1 MTEFIREGEMVEGK
15 KCSVSARRMEFMK
28 GGLRKDPITNKNMV
42 LYELDRNCSVEV
54 TESLN
59 LTEEEQQI
67 RIGLGVHGNVGD
79 RIQGDAIR
87 LYADTK
93 RDSLK
98 PIVKEGQSGRHGAS
112 LIETNIRTIGKIK
125 TPFSVYDRLLGYSA
139 HSGNR
144 QIENKLI

>member
-1 MTEFIREGEMVEGK
+1 MAEYIKEGEMVEGK
-15 KCSVSARRMEFMK
+15 KCSISARRMEFKK

-54 TESLN
+54 TENLK
-59 LTEEEQQI
+59 LTEEEKQI
-67 RIGLGVHGNVGD
+67 RIELGVHGEVGD
-79 RIQGDAIR
+79 KIQGDAIR

-112 LIETNIRTIGKIK
+112 LVETNIRTIGKIK

-139 HSGNR
+139 HGDNK
-144 QIENKLI
+144 QIENK

>member
-1 MTEFIREGEMVEGK
+1 MAEFIRESEMVEGK
-15 KCSVSARRMEFMK
+15 KCFVSARRIEFKK

-59 LTEEEQQI
+59 LTAEEQQI
-67 RIGLGVHGNVGD
+67 RAELCVHGNVGD
-79 RIQGDAIR
+79 KIQGDAIR

-98 PIVKEGQSGRHGAS
+98 PIVKEGQSGRHGAN
-112 LIETNIRTIGKIK
+112 LVETNIRTIGRIK
-125 TPFSVYDRLLGYSA
+125 TPFSVYNRLLGYSA
-139 HSGNR
+139 HSDNR
-144 QIENKLI
+144 QIENK

>member
-1 MTEFIREGEMVEGK
+1 MAEYIKVGEMAEGK
-15 KCSVSARRMEFMK
+15 KCSISARRIEFKK

-59 LTEEEQQI
+59 LTDEEQQL
-67 RIGLGVHGNVGD
+67 RVELGVHGNVGD
-79 RIQGDAIR
+79 RIQGDALR

-93 RDSLK
+93 RDSLR
-98 PIVKEGQSGRHGAS
+98 PIVKEGQSGRHGAN
-112 LIETNIRTIGKIK
+112 LVETNIRTIGKIK

-139 HSGNR
+139 HSDNR
-144 QIENKLI
+144 QIENK

>member
-1 MTEFIREGEMVEGK
+1 MAEFIREGEMVEGK
-15 KCSVSARRMEFMK
+15 KCSVSARRMEFKK

-59 LTEEEQQI
+59 LTAEEQQI
-67 RIGLGVHGNVGD
+67 RIELCVHGNVGD
-79 RIQGDAIR
+79 KIQGDAIR

-112 LIETNIRTIGKIK
+112 LVETNIRTIGKIK

-139 HSGNR
+139 HSDNR
-144 QIENKLI
+144 QIENK